1 MAKRR
6 KRSSAGLVLGAVAIL
21 AGIAAAAMLFLPA
34 VAVKDSETTYTGLQ
48 IALGYSEKLPVIGA
62 VAIFK
67 FSFMNLLTYIL
78 AVAGVL
84 FAVAGALGRGGK
96 LLSFI
101 AAAAFIASGVFFLLS
116 PSFCIINDTVSSV
129 ITLFGGN
136 VAENLSLAVG
146 SIVGAVAAFVA
157 GAAQLIKVIA
167 K

>member
-48 IALGYSEKLPVIGA
+48 IAFGYSEKLPVIGE
-62 VAIFK
+62 VDIFK

-78 AVAGVL
+78 
-84 FAVAGALGRGGK
+84 AVAGALGRGGK